1 MMRNQYNQA
10 AYNFLTEA
18 QNRYQEYL
26 RHKLQVSSYTTKVQY
41 RFNAFEQNPSFD
53 IISEIKMYS
62 DERVN
67 AMTLQLSVANSV
79 VQCLYSAIQNSLQA
93 LQDSILNKNIINAML
108 DDSTL
113 SSIVSFIRIITSEKH
128 IVSSLRLQCQTGY
141 VASIMT
147 NIDYWRFNGMYSME
161 GYETFRKFIYEF
173 V

>member
-26 RHKLQVSSYTTKVQY
+26 RHKLQVSSYTTKMQY

-93 LQDSILNKNIINAML
+93 LQDSILNKNIIKAERYAPL
-108 DDSTL
+108 
-113 SSIVSFIRIITSEKH
+113 FH
-128 IVSSLRLQCQTGY
+128 
-141 VASIMT
+141 
-147 NIDYWRFNGMYSME
+147 
-161 GYETFRKFIYEF
+161 
-173 V
+173 